1 MIGTSIVRRMWELVL
16 SPVTKITPCTSA
28 VILKFQSQ
36 EFSPP
41 DYMRR
46 RRNPSDYLA
55 LSEKAKM
62 AGFLRMMAKTVGH
75 IMPGAVP
82 ETLHKSGDATK
93 FLPGWCY
100 LGYD

>member
-1 MIGTSIVRRMWELVL
+1 
-16 SPVTKITPCTSA
+16 
-28 VILKFQSQ
+28 
-36 EFSPP
+36 
-41 DYMRR
+41 
-46 RRNPSDYLA
+46 LA